1 LRKDQQNPNQRVA
14 DAAAV
19 SRGPIETRLAIISKD
34 SLMPSTQ
41 KAANQR
47 VWSAFRRAFTLVEL
61 LVVVAVVGVLLGLTL
76 PAVQH
81 ARESGRRIQCANN
94 LRQIG
99 MALQSYHAQYGRFPI
114 GCLEPNGRRI
124 AWSVALLP
132 LLEHSQV
139 HQQFHWH
146 LAYNAPENLPA
157 TRTVISTYL
166 CPSTR
171 RYDGGR
177 VGPFTDKRTRSG
189 LPAVDSGMACID
201 YGGMYGFS
209 DWQRGLSKPGMMV
222 YDKPVSLKQATDGA
236 SETLLVAEDSGRGY
250 KFNGEWANGQNI
262 FDQSCPINRVQNN
275 EMWSDHP
282 GGVNGLFCD
291 GAVRFLHESLD
302 MAIVEAICTRD
313 GEEIID
319 WTKLQ

>member
-1 LRKDQQNPNQRVA
+1 MPNLCNADKQRA
-14 DAAAV
+14 PAAFD
-19 SRGPIETRLAIISKD
+19 RR
-34 SLMPSTQ
+34 LMPSGC
-41 KAANQR
+41 
-47 VWSAFRRAFTLVEL
+47 RRGFTLVEL
-61 LVVVAVVGVLLGLTL
+61 LVVVAVVGMLLGLTL

-81 ARESGRRIQCANN
+81 ARESGRRVQCANN

-99 MALQSYHAQYGRFPI
+99 LGLQTYHAQHGRFPI
-114 GCLEPNGRRI
+114 GCLEPKGRRI

-132 LLEHSQV
+132 FIEQSQV
-139 HQQFHWH
+139 YQRFDWQ
-146 LAYNAPENLPA
+146 LPYNAVENLEA
-157 TRTVISTYL
+157 TRTVIPTYL

-171 RYDGGR
+171 RYEPGR
-177 VGPFTDKRTRSG
+177 VGPLTDKRTRSG

-209 DWQRGLSKPGMMV
+209 DATRGVTKPGMMV

-236 SETLLVAEDSGRGY
+236 TETLLVAEDTGRGY

-262 FDQSCPINRVQNN
+262 FDQSGPINRTQNN

-291 GAVRFLHESLD
+291 GAVRFLSDSLD
-302 MAIVEAICTRD
+302 MEIIEAICSRE
-313 GEEIID
+313 GEEFID